1 MAATTQGARRWV
13 LFTSAALMIF
23 GPHSA
28 AAQQIDATPQGIGT
42 ASTPIGL
49 DEIVVTAQRR
59 SEAIQDVPVAITAVT
74 SGRLT
79 AAGVSGLD
87 QLQVLAPSLFFTR
100 NESIATSSLSIRGI
114 GTYAVGSSTEPSVAI
129 VADDVVL
136 SNTGI
141 GLSDL
146 LDVRQIEVLRG
157 PQGTLFGKNATS
169 GVVNISSNKPTFD
182 FEGSADV
189 NYGWS
194 VDDVA
199 LTGVI
204 SGPVVSNNVAA
215 RVAVRYR
222 DLGGTLTNPIS
233 NQRLNGREE
242 LSIKGQV
249 LFEPN
254 ASFNLR
260 LIGDYIDGDATCCD
274 ATIRSYGSQV
284 GQNPTLPGL
293 PPQSAVFGPFLTPG
307 EDNRITISGAPT
319 FQNYQSWGL
328 SAQLNYDFGIGTL
341 TSVTAYRRFEQE
353 NATDLDRSPINLI
366 DAAGTSQQRDQFSQ
380 ELRFASKLEGK
391 TQFLLGA
398 FYYLVDNQGASTIEG
413 ALGSPV
419 IFSVEARNTLR
430 NENYAVF
437 GDVTHEFSDQWRVS
451 VGGRVLRETL
461 DGSLERIRGPIPFPA
476 ALGPLAI
483 ALPRSEASNGDTNWM
498 GRATLQFRPNADIMG
513 YASVARG
520 YKGAAIDQGP
530 TSLETAVTFPR
541 SVLAPEK
548 SLAYELGVKSTLAD
562 RRLIA
567 NIALFWTDFD
577 DLQAVGFDPV
587 AGFGRVRNVGSV
599 RSRGVEMDVAWRPV
613 QTLTFTAAASYTDAT
628 YRNYLGDCYL
638 GQTAAI
644 GCIGNV
650 QDLAGVRLSNAPTL
664 VFSGSADITQPVS
677 SSVALRGHL
686 DVAYRGRANLS
697 LTNDPNQVQ
706 RAYTL
711 VNGEVGID
719 LDDGRFGIAV
729 FGRNLTNRG
738 YATRIVA
745 QVIWAGYSQNV
756 GDPRTLGVR
765 AFARF

>member
-1 MAATTQGARRWV
+1 MAVTSHTARRCVFLSSLTLMMFGAGSVGAQQGAAASQG
-13 LFTSAALMIF
+13 LPAGSA
-23 GPHSA
+23 
-28 AAQQIDATPQGIGT
+28 QN
-42 ASTPIGL
+42 GL

-74 SGRLT
+74 SQQLV
-79 AAGVSGLD
+79 AAGVNGLD
-87 QLQVLAPSLFFTR
+87 QLQILAPSLFFTR
-100 NESIATSSLSIRGI
+100 NESISTSSLSIRGL

-169 GVVNISSNKPTFD
+169 GVINITSNRPTFD
-182 FEGSADV
+182 LEGSADAS
-189 NYGWS
+189 YGWP
-194 VDDVA
+194 VEDLA

-204 SGPVVSNNVAA
+204 SGPIVADKLAA
-215 RVAVRYR
+215 RLAFRYR
-222 DLGGTLTNPIS
+222 DLGGTLTNPIA
-233 NQRLNGREE
+233 NRRLNGREE
-242 LSIKGQV
+242 LSVKGQI

-254 ASFNLR
+254 DSFNLR
-260 LIGDYIDGDATCCD
+260 LIGDFVDGDASCCD
-274 ATIRSYGSQV
+274 VTIRSFGSQV

-293 PPQSAVFGPFLTPG
+293 PPQSAVFGPFVTPG
-307 EDNRITISGAPT
+307 PDNRTTISNAPT
-319 FQNYQSWGL
+319 FQTYQSSGI
-328 SAQLNYDFGIGTL
+328 SAQLTYDFDAGRL
-341 TSVTAYRRFEQE
+341 TSVTAYRHFEQV
-353 NATDLDRSPINLI
+353 NSTDLDRSPINLL
-366 DAAGTSQQRDQFSQ
+366 DFAGTTQQRDQFSQ
-380 ELRFASKLEGK
+380 EVRFASQLEGH

-398 FYYLVDNQGASTIEG
+398 FYYYVDNKGTSNISG
-413 ALGSPV
+413 ALGSPL

-430 NENYAVF
+430 NENYALF
-437 GDVTHEFSDQWRVS
+437 GEITHEFSDRWRVS
-451 VGGRVLRETL
+451 LGGRVLRESL
-461 DGSLERIRGPIPFPA
+461 DGSLQRIPGPIPFPA

-483 ALPRSEASNGDTNWM
+483 ALPKSQATNDDTNWM
-498 GRATLQFRPNADIMG
+498 GRATVQFRPNTDVMA

-530 TSLETAVTFPR
+530 TSLETVVTFPR
-541 SVLAPEK
+541 SVLAPET
-548 SLAYELGVKSTLAD
+548 SIAYELGLKSTLAD
-562 RRLIA
+562 RRLTA
-567 NIALFWTDFD
+567 NVALFWTDFN

-599 RSRGVEMDVAWRPV
+599 RSRGVEVDVAWRPV
-613 QTLTFTAAASYTDAT
+613 RTLTFTGAAAYTDAT

-638 GQTAAI
+638 GQIAAT
-644 GCIGNV
+644 GCIGNI
-650 QDLAGVRLSNAPTL
+650 QDLAGVRLSNAPTW
-664 VFSGSADITQPVS
+664 VFSGSADIRQPVS
-677 SSVALRGHL
+677 SVAELRGRL
-686 DVAYRGRANLS
+686 DIGYRGRANLS

-719 LDDGRFGIAV
+719 FDDGRFGIAV

-738 YATRIVA
+738 YATRIIA

-756 GDPRTLGVR
+756 GDPRTFGVR
-765 AFARF
+765 GFARF